1 MSKVINLSMKNRKMV
16 TSFGKF
22 EFDSNGVVDIPE
34 DYVQSIL
41 EIPGFDP
48 VEGIKIPDQKTTK
61 TPAVEVSSA
70 EVETDQ
76 EDDESTP
83 ENDLAEELDK
93 LTVPQLKKYAKD
105 HGVDIM
111 GATKKDEI
119 IPLILGNN

>member
-16 TSFGKF
+16 TSFGQF
-22 EFDSNGVVDIPE
+22 EFDSEGVVDIPE
-34 DYVQSIL
+34 DHVQSIL
-41 EIPGFDP
+41 DIPGFNP
-48 VEGIKIPDQKTTK
+48 VEGIKIPDQETTK
-61 TPAVEVSSA
+61 IPSVETSSA

-76 EDDESTP
+76 EIDEST
-83 ENDLAEELDK
+83 EETDLAEKLDK

-105 HGVDIM
+105 HDIDIM

>member
-22 EFDSNGVVDIPE
+22 EFDSDGVVDIPE
-34 DYVQSIL
+34 EHVQSIL

-48 VEGIKIPDQKTTK
+48 VEGIKIPDQKTTE